1 MSNMEGRICLITG
14 GTSGIG
20 RATAFELARMG
31 ATLVIVARNAGRGQ
45 ETMEQVRAFSGNPS
59 MDLLLADLGSLGEV
73 HRLARAFK
81 ARHHRLH
88 VLVNNA
94 GTIFPASKT
103 TEDGF
108 ETTFAVNHLAPF
120 LVTNLLMDL
129 LKASAPA
136 RIVNV
141 ASASH
146 RFGAIDLARLQG
158 EGKRRRLLPGWRA
171 YNESKLANILFT
183 YELARR
189 LEGTGVTA
197 NCLHPGLVAT
207 NAASESPGILWRVIN
222 RYRPFL
228 VRLCFGLPHTFLR
241 TPERG
246 AETSVFLASSPEIEG
261 ITGKYFVARAEARSS
276 EVSYDPLL
284 AERLWRLD
292 EELVGF
298 GGRTATSSKGP
309 PQRDRA
315 C

>member
-1 MSNMEGRICLITG
+1 MEGRICLITG
-14 GTSGIG
+14 ATSGIG
-20 RATAFELARMG
+20 KATAFELARMG
-31 ATLVIVARNAGRGQ
+31 ATVVITGRNPRRAEEAMEAIRAARADAS
-45 ETMEQVRAFSGNPS
+45 V
-59 MDLLLADLGSLGEV
+59 DLLLADLGSLDQV
-73 HRLARAFK
+73 RRLADEFESRY
-81 ARHHRLH
+81 RRLH

-94 GTIFPASKT
+94 GTIFPARKT

-120 LVTNLLMDL
+120 LLTNLLTER

-136 RIVNV
+136 RIINV

-146 RFGAIDLARLQG
+146 RFGMIDFARLQG
-158 EGKRRRLLPGWRA
+158 EKKGRRLLPGWRA
-171 YNESKLANILFT
+171 YNESKLANVLFT

-207 NAASESPGILWRVIN
+207 NAARESPGILWSVVN
-222 RYRPFL
+222 RYRSFF

-241 TPERG
+241 TPEQG
-246 AETSVFLASSPEIEG
+246 AETPVFLASSPEVEKT
-261 ITGKYFVARAEARSS
+261 TGKYFVKRAEARSS
-276 EVSYDPLL
+276 EESYDPFL

-292 EELVGF
+292 EELVGLRE
-298 GGRTATSSKGP
+298 GE
-309 PQRDRA
+309 PQRGKA

>member
-1 MSNMEGRICLITG
+1 MEGKTCLVTG
-14 GTSGIG
+14 ATSGIG
-20 RATAFELARMG
+20 RATARELARMG
-31 ATLVIVARNAGRGQ
+31 ATVVIVARNPGRAE
-45 ETMEQVRAFSGNPS
+45 ETVEDVREASANAS
-59 MDLLLADLGSLGEV
+59 VDLLLADLGSLV
-73 HRLARAFK
+73 QVRQLAREFET
-81 ARHHRLH
+81 RHDRLH

-94 GTIFPASKT
+94 GTIFPARKT
-103 TEDGF
+103 TEDGL

-120 LVTNLLMDL
+120 LLTNLLMER

-146 RFGAIDLARLQG
+146 KFGAIDFARL
-158 EGKRRRLLPGWRA
+158 RREKKARLLLPGWRA
-171 YNESKLANILFT
+171 YNESKLANVLFT

-207 NAASESPGILWRVIN
+207 RAGSESPGILWCVVN

-228 VRLCFGLPHTFLR
+228 VRFCFGLPHTFLQ
-241 TPERG
+241 TPEQG
-246 AETSVFLASSPEIEG
+246 AETPVFLASSPEIKG
-261 ITGKYFVARAEARSS
+261 ITGKYFVKRAEASS
-276 EVSYDPLL
+276 SKESYDPLL

-298 GGRTATSSKGP
+298 GARTETSSKGP
-309 PQRDRA
+309 SQRGGA